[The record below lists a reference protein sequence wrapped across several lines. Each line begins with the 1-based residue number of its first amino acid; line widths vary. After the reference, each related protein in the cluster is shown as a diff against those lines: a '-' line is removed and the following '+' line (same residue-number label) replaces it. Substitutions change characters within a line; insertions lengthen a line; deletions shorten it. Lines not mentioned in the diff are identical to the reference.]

1 MVSLVSFLEEVGVVA
16 GIDGWAEVR
25 ELRIKM
31 LFL

>member
-1 MVSLVSFLEEVGVVA
+1 MVSLANFLEEVGMVA

-31 LFL
+31 PFL